1 MVLVV
6 NTLNSKGKERYKHNA
21 INMLKRSLNLVSLLQ
36 TLIYS
41 CFLFS
46 VHTPPSTSSCKPE
59 GKKNHNIIDKGRN
72 NNNNNNNNNDDD
84 DDDDDDNED
93 DSTDN
98 YKIQIRF
105 EKKSSALNRS
115 FIWTTQE
122 KTY

>member
-6 NTLNSKGKERYKHNA
+6 NTLNSKGKERYKHHSNA

-46 VHTPPSTSSCKPE
+46 IHTPPSTSSCKPG

-72 NNNNNNNNNDDD
+72 NNNNNKNNNKNNNNDDD
-84 DDDDDDNED
+84 DDDDDED

-98 YKIQIRF
+98 NKIQIRF
-105 EKKSSALNRS
+105 EKKSLALNRS
-115 FIWTTQE
+115 FI
-122 KTY
+122 

>member
-1 MVLVV
+1 
-6 NTLNSKGKERYKHNA
+6 
-21 INMLKRSLNLVSLLQ
+21 MLKRSLNLVSLLQ

-46 VHTPPSTSSCKPE
+46 VHTPPSTSSCKPG

-72 NNNNNNNNNDDD
+72 NNNNNNNNNNKNNNDDD
-84 DDDDDDNED
+84 DED

-105 EKKSSALNRS
+105 EKKSLALNRS
-115 FIWTTQE
+115 FI
-122 KTY
+122 

>member
-6 NTLNSKGKERYKHNA
+6 NTLNSKGKERYKLNA

-46 VHTPPSTSSCKPE
+46 VHTPPSTSSCKPG

-72 NNNNNNNNNDDD
+72 NNNNNNNNNNKNNNNDDD
-84 DDDDDDNED
+84 DGDDDED

-98 YKIQIRF
+98 YKIQIRL
-105 EKKSSALNRS
+105 EKKSLALNRS
-115 FIWTTQE
+115 FI
-122 KTY
+122 

>member
-36 TLIYS
+36 TLIYF

-46 VHTPPSTSSCKPE
+46 VHTPPSTSSCKPG

-72 NNNNNNNNNDDD
+72 NNNNKNNNNDDD
-84 DDDDDDNED
+84 DADDDDDDDED

-98 YKIQIRF
+98 NKIQIRF
-105 EKKSSALNRS
+105 EKKSLALNRS
-115 FIWTTQE
+115 FI
-122 KTY
+122 